1 MKKPIYVAIIVT
13 LVKNLSIK
21 KYIKN
26 LIFFLYFLKKYLK
39 KKLKKKMLNESK
51 KYKDFNNSNCGK
63 LYHINTL
70 NGLLTG
76 KFKGFIDE
84 RANIVKTYP
93 SYIGA
98 LKFEIP
104 NNKSSPD
111 DLHGNILYVS
121 ELMLNQNLIKLTET
135 GSFKHVCNK
144 CNKSF
149 KGQSGLWY
157 HNKHSHNEDNS
168 DKLNQKYYKMPKYW
182 PFLKK
187 ANDDNEDKIDINKLN
202 NSALI
207 KLYTKSEFC
216 WNTLKDKKKARNDYK
231 EWVYR
236 WRSSKDGKKIQSIFK
251 KYQQTFKNKLKQ
263 SSKITDYQYHLHYN
277 AVIIQKIMLKNKKLI
292 KL

>member
-1 MKKPIYVAIIVT
+1 
-13 LVKNLSIK
+13 
-21 KYIKN
+21 
-26 LIFFLYFLKKYLK
+26 
-39 KKLKKKMLNESK
+39 MLNELK
-51 KYKDFNNSNCGK
+51 KYKDFNNNNCGK

-70 NGLLTG
+70 SGLLTG
-76 KFKGFIDE
+76 KFKGFIDD
-84 RANIVKTYP
+84 RDNIVKTYP

-135 GSFKHVCNK
+135 GAFKHVCDK

-157 HNKHSHNEDNS
+157 HNKHSHGEDNS
-168 DKLNQKYYKMPKYW
+168 ELNQKYYKMPKYW

-187 ANDDNEDKIDINKLN
+187 HDDNENKIAINKLDN
-202 NSALI
+202 FALI
-207 KLYTKSEFC
+207 KLYTKSEFF

-236 WRSSKDGKKIQSIFK
+236 WRSSKNGKKIQTIFK

-263 SSKITDYQYHLHYN
+263 SKITDYQYHLYHN
-277 AVIIQKIMLKNKKLI
+277 AVIIQQMIKNKNKI
-292 KL
+292 GN